1 MLSVQSYNFAPKSNL
16 YFKSN
21 ETKPDTDK
29 TKPEA
34 FQTHAGL
41 KTGAVYAGIE
51 GIVGLAACL
60 GMKQVKNNVLKEA
73 LIDELDAHGKEIP
86 EYFGE
91 EHKEIQNV
99 LKNVNKSIA
108 ICLPLAILL
117 SLGSG
122 FLVDKLINDK
132 QAKFA
137 DKFSSTNKKDILKE
151 EDHAELTRKDNVYYK
166 SNIGK
171 MVGPALGAVI
181 LPVIGVITS
190 SINKVK
196 LPAVA
201 YVGEIAGGALG
212 GLILGAITDKIAN
225 KGAAKHADKQNV
237 QNN

>member
-1 MLSVQSYNFAPKSNL
+1 MLSVQSYNFTPKSNI

-41 KTGAVYAGIE
+41 KTGAVYAGI
-51 GIVGLAACL
+51 GGLAGLALYL
-60 GMKQVKNNVLKEA
+60 GLKQSQKNSSAVIEE
-73 LIDELDAHGKEIP
+73 LITDGEGIP
-86 EYFGE
+86 EYLKE
-91 EHKEIQNV
+91 EQKEIKNA
-99 LKNVNKSIA
+99 LKNVNKTLA
-108 ICLPLAILL
+108 ICLPIAILF

-122 FLVDKLINDK
+122 LFVDKLTNDK
-132 QAKFA
+132 QTKFA
-137 DKFSSTNKKDILKE
+137 DKLSISNKKDILRE
-151 EDHAELTRKDNVYYK
+151 EDNAELTRKDNVYYK

-181 LPVIGVITS
+181 LPIISVIAS
-190 SINKVK
+190 SINKIKV
-196 LPAVA
+196 PAVV
-201 YVGEIAGGALG
+201 YVGEVLGGALG

-237 QNN
+237 QNS

>member
-29 TKPEA
+29 TKPEV

-41 KTGAVYAGIE
+41 KTGAVWAGVQ
-51 GIVGLAACL
+51 GLVGLTSYL
-60 GMKQVKNNVLKEA
+60 GIKQANKVGLQNA
-73 LIDELDAHGKEIP
+73 IIDELVEQGEGIP
-86 EYFGE
+86 EYLKE
-91 EHKEIQNV
+91 EQKEIKNA
-99 LKNVNKSIA
+99 LKNVNKTLA
-108 ICLPLAILL
+108 ICLPIAILF

-132 QAKFA
+132 QTKFA
-137 DKFSSTNKKDILKE
+137 DKLSLSNKKDILAE

-181 LPVIGVITS
+181 VPVGSVIAS
-190 SINKVK
+190 SLNKIK
-196 LPAVA
+196 LPPVV

-237 QNN
+237 QNS